1 MNKLTKEEVLHVANL
16 ARLQLTEEEI
26 EKFSYQLKEIM
37 DSINTI
43 NDVSTDEQEPLIAPW
58 SNECILRKD
67 EYQEYNLKQDILK
80 NAPKSFDNFI
90 EVGGVLND

>member
-26 EKFSYQLKEIM
+26 NKFSYQLKEIM

-43 NDVSTDEQEPLIAPW
+43 NEVSTEEQEPLIAPW
-58 SNECILRKD
+58 SNECVLRKD
-67 EYQEYNLKQDILK
+67 EYKEYNLKQDILK

-90 EVGGVLND
+90 VVGGRK